1 MQFAGK
7 IALVT
12 GASRGIGRAIALR
25 LAQDGAEVA
34 VHYKGNEAAAREVV
48 NGIESAGGRAAML
61 QADLSNPDEVRA
73 LWREFDN
80 RFDGLDIL
88 VNNAGWAA
96 FKPLEAVS
104 AADFDAIFDLN
115 VRGLFFNTQEA
126 ARRLHGGG
134 RIVNVSSGITRV
146 NAGGGSVY
154 SASKAAVEAFTRCW
168 SAEMAPRQITVNT
181 VSPGMTETDLLMDVT
196 PREVLAAMIAQ
207 TPLGRLGQPADIAD
221 VVAFLCSD
229 NARWLTASRL
239 EYRHMERLGAGF
251 VMRAHYGNRHIRVA
265 LIAIVAAFLAGAV
278 DTAVAQG
285 TSRSSGQVAVRGLS
299 RMRHTGAWLSAA
311 ALCWLRA

>member
-34 VHYKGNEAAAREVV
+34 VHYKGNEAAAREVASA
-48 NGIESAGGRAAML
+48 IEGAGGRAAML
-61 QADLSNPDEVRA
+61 RADLSNSGDVRA

-96 FKPLEAVS
+96 FKPLETVS
-104 AADFDAIFDLN
+104 ESEFDAIFNLN

-126 ARRLHGGG
+126 ARRLRDGG

-196 PREVLAAMIAQ
+196 SPEVLETMVAQ

-229 NARWLTASRL
+229 DARWLTAQNL
-239 EYRHMERLGAGF
+239 
-251 VMRAHYGNRHIRVA
+251 
-265 LIAIVAAFLAGAV
+265 LANGGV
-278 DTAVAQG
+278 G
-285 TSRSSGQVAVRGLS
+285 
-299 RMRHTGAWLSAA
+299 
-311 ALCWLRA
+311 